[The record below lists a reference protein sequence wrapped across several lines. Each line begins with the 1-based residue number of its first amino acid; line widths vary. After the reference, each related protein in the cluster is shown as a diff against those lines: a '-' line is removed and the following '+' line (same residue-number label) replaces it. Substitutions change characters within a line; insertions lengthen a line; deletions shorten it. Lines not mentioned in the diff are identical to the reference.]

1 MNCYSVLGVPSDA
14 DSETIRSAFR
24 ILARRYHPD
33 TGSGSSA
40 EKFRQIVEAYE
51 TLSDTVRRQAHD
63 HALLSVQPRMMV
75 EVEPMVGRRSYTAS
89 PHTLFYSSRP
99 LFTSDLDRMFDELV
113 RSFQD
118 NFFTPYGPDIEN

>member
-75 EVEPMVGRRSYTAS
+75 EVEPMVGRRSSTAS

>member
-1 MNCYSVLGVPSDA
+1 MNCYSVLGVSSDA
-14 DSETIRSAFR
+14 DLETNCSAFR

-40 EKFRQIVEAYE
+40 EKFRQVVEAYE

-63 HALLSVQPRMMV
+63 HALLSVQPRLMV

-89 PHTLFYSSRP
+89 PHTAFYNSRP
-99 LFTSDLDRMFDELV
+99 LFTSDLDATLDELV
-113 RSFQD
+113 RLFQD
-118 NFFTPYGPDIEN
+118 NFFHSVWP

>member
-33 TGSGSSA
+33 SGSGSSA
-40 EKFRQIVEAYE
+40 EKFRQVVEAYE
-51 TLSDTVRRQAHD
+51 TLSDSVRRQAHD
-63 HALLSVQPRMMV
+63 HALLSVRPRMVV

-89 PHTLFYSSRP
+89 PHAVFYSSGP

-118 NFFTPYGPDIEN
+118 NFFNPEWT

>member
-1 MNCYSVLGVPSDA
+1 MNCYSVLAGPSDA
-14 DSETIRSAFR
+14 DSEIIRSAFR

-63 HALLSVQPRMMV
+63 HALLSVQP
-75 EVEPMVGRRSYTAS
+75 
-89 PHTLFYSSRP
+89 
-99 LFTSDLDRMFDELV
+99 
-113 RSFQD
+113 Q
-118 NFFTPYGPDIEN
+118 

>member
-33 TGSGSSA
+33 SGSGSSA

-51 TLSDTVRRQAHD
+51 TLSDTGVA
-63 HALLSVQPRMMV
+63 
-75 EVEPMVGRRSYTAS
+75 
-89 PHTLFYSSRP
+89 RP
-99 LFTSDLDRMFDELV
+99 TIMLCYLCNRND
-113 RSFQD
+113 
-118 NFFTPYGPDIEN
+118 G